1 MPGYA
6 RIQKELYSNMMG
18 ARPDMSA
25 NNVRIASDVQRKR
38 LQQLEATTGDSPL
51 PLEKVRPRGEKGP
64 NVTVTV
70 RKSLDDAIDVAASSS
85 KEEKAA
91 EGGSNG
97 DGADAIGGNTTA
109 AAAAASKKA
118 AATKKHKGK
127 HDDGRH
133 ALLIPEP
140 PVIDRSTAK
149 ALSALVFE
157 RDGKGVMPE
166 KPKPKPKKKAYKMR

>member
-1 MPGYA
+1 
-6 RIQKELYSNMMG
+6 MMG

-85 KEEKAA
+85 KEEKEA
-91 EGGSNG
+91 EGSSG
-97 DGADAIGGNTTA
+97 DGADATGGNTA
-109 AAAAASKKA
+109 AAAAAKKA
-118 AATKKHKGK
+118 AATKKHKLK

-140 PVIDRSTAK
+140 PVIDRGTAK
-149 ALSALVFE
+149 ALSALVLE
-157 RDGKGVMPE
+157 RDGKGVIPE
-166 KPKPKPKKKAYKMR
+166 KPKPKPKKKPYKMR